1 MIPWV
6 QVYSNLPMHPKT
18 SRLAEELKLT
28 SATLDPNV
36 IAVGLLVSLW
46 TWAIQNAYSG
56 DLSECSA
63 RTIANACQ
71 WRKRPEMLV
80 DALKKAGWLDGDM
93 KLHDWD
99 DYSVMYQELQEDI
112 KSKQRKRQRR
122 YRERK
127 KNSEAPA
134 SPCDDCDG
142 ERA

>member
-28 SATLDPNV
+28 STALDPNV

-56 DLSECSA
+56 DLSE
-63 RTIANACQ
+63 IANACQ
-71 WRKRPEMLV
+71 WRRKPEILV

-93 KLHDWD
+93 KLHNWEEYAMLLID
-99 DYSVMYQELQEDI
+99 QEDN
-112 KSKQRKRQRR
+112 RKAKTRERVKR
-122 YRERK
+122 YRDAK
-127 KNSEAPA
+127 K
-134 SPCDDCDG
+134 G
-142 ERA
+142 GM

>member
-6 QVYSNLPMHPKT
+6 QVYSNLPQHPKT

-28 SATLDPNV
+28 SAALDPNA

-71 WRKRPEMLV
+71 WRKKPEMLV

-93 KLHDWD
+93 KLHDWEEYAVLLID
-99 DYSVMYQELQEDI
+99 QEDN
-112 KSKQRKRQRR
+112 RKAKTRERVKR
-122 YRERK
+122 YRDAK
-127 KNSEAPA
+127 K
-134 SPCDDCDG
+134 G
-142 ERA
+142 GM

>member
-28 SATLDPNV
+28 STAIDPNV

-71 WRKRPEMLV
+71 WRRKPEMLV
-80 DALKKAGWLDGDM
+80 DALKKAGWLDGDR
-93 KLHDWD
+93 KLHDWEED
-99 DYSVMYQELQEDI
+99 AVLLIEQEDD
-112 KSKQRKRQRR
+112 RKAKTRERVKR
-122 YRERK
+122 YRDAK
-127 KNSEAPA
+127 K
-134 SPCDDCDG
+134 CG
-142 ERA
+142 M